1 MRRRPARR
9 ELQQAGQP
17 DAATKLGVQ
26 LVGRQRVTQVTEV
39 GRPLGLYGA
48 PTDDQ
53 SFPVG
58 ARVGERRGIPI
69 ALAQAESNRPNA
81 SRHDL
86 GRCARVRSRAVASPT
101 LTDTPTAGAT
111 STADSASPTSTLAPA
126 AHPD

>member
-1 MRRRPARR
+1 MCRRPARR

-26 LVGRQRVTQVTEV
+26 LVGRQRATQVAEV
-39 GRPLGLYGA
+39 GRPTGLYGA

-81 SRHDL
+81 CSDDL
-86 GRCARVRSRAVASPT
+86 GRCVGVSSPAVTSPT
-101 LTDTPTAGAT
+101 VTDTTTAGAT
-111 STADSASPTSTLAPA
+111 PTADSASTSS
-126 AHPD
+126 